1 MPLSL
6 FSFSV
11 ESSSEEDIIRKREPL
26 CYKKLKNASTKGD
39 IEKALSM
46 IRGRQE
52 ALKHLEVLA
61 YRKLLMHSN
70 SLTNTSHQTSVSFG
84 KDRKSADNFLVSFR
98 NNTQGRVR
106 PVPPP
111 KPVVSSPTVRMNTH
125 LQSAQ
130 NLLNEL
136 IQISVTGAANT
147 APAPPQQSDVWT
159 LYLSDFKSSTFLS
172 HNSIN
177 KKSKLVKQ
185 NNIICFCCLLVN
197 NSGEMNESV

>member
-1 MPLSL
+1 MITVCSSWAAWIRTTQAYCR
-6 FSFSV
+6 FSKWWTVVVWTSR
-11 ESSSEEDIIRKREPL
+11 D
-26 CYKKLKNASTKGD
+26 YKKSKSGNALFDLK
-39 IEKALSM
+39 M
-46 IRGRQE
+46 IKFI
-52 ALKHLEVLA
+52 AIMIWHLTCGVW
-61 YRKLLMHSN
+61 R
-70 SLTNTSHQTSVSFG
+70 SVSFG